1 MERKTIIHAR
11 RSEGGFSSTRFYQL
25 DGQVDRILS
34 LDTLQVR
41 RKDVVRVRKMERRT
55 SLTLATSGGFAQ
67 GRAGI
72 SLKARATRSV
82 PSRDNVNGLGRRGM
96 FEVSFRCLR

>member
-11 RSEGGFSSTRFYQL
+11 RSKGGFSSTRLYQL
-25 DGQVDRILS
+25 DGQVDRAS
-34 LDTLQVR
+34 T
-41 RKDVVRVRKMERRT
+41 
-55 SLTLATSGGFAQ
+55 LTLATSGGSAQ

-72 SLKARATRSV
+72 SMKARATRSV
-82 PSRDNVNGLGRRGM
+82 PSRDNMNGLGRRGM